1 MSSCSALVCRASG
14 KGQLWFSM
22 IPNQSGR
29 KIGNVSLE
37 SYSQIFEET
46 RKIQDPVQFTE
57 KQNLKDD

>member
-1 MSSCSALVCRASG
+1 
-14 KGQLWFSM
+14 M
-22 IPNQSGR
+22 IPSEKEKQE
-29 KIGNVSLE
+29 KIRNISLK